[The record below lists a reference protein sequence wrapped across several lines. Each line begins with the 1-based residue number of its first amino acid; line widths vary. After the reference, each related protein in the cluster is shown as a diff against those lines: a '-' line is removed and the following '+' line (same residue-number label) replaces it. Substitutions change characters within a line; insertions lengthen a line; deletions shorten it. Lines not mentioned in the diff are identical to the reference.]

1 MNIYIDFDG
10 TIFDINKLNKDFIN
24 LFKNIDKDYISYLIT
39 KHKNYDIVANILIK
53 EFNLNTN
60 IINEVNNLYQNNYT
74 YPDAITFLEKYY
86 KKYNL
91 ILLTYTKSLDYQKK
105 KIKSAKINKY
115 FKDIIITTI
124 DKSKLNINY
133 INNIFIDNN
142 PKELKKLI
150 DINAKYIIRINHKN
164 DHYNEIKLD
173 VETIPEY
180 KDFIELINNKHLE
193 KIGENNNE

>member
-91 ILLTYTKSLDYQKK
+91 ILLTYAKSLDYQKK

-173 VETIPEY
+173 VKTIPEY